1 MPQQYATVTDM
12 ETAFSNAE
20 LVFLSN
26 LDGGYIAGGAAGTVN
41 EEKIDRALIQASAR
55 INPYLQSRY
64 SLPLDSIP
72 EVLNQ
77 CCCDLARSI
86 LEKNQE
92 RAETIDRRKEWLT
105 FLRDLAAGRV
115 SLGLD
120 STDAVVI
127 EDPAIGPEVVADDR
141 TFTSSSLQ
149 EFIRSTFY

>member
-1 MPQQYATVTDM
+1 MTQQYATVTDM
-12 ETAFSNAE
+12 ETAFSEAE
-20 LVFLSN
+20 LIFLSN
-26 LDGGYIAGGAAGTVN
+26 LDGGYTPGGAAGTVD
-41 EEKIDRALIQASAR
+41 EEKIDRALVQASAR
-55 INPYLQSRY
+55 INPYLQARY
-64 SLPLDSIP
+64 SLPLASVP

-120 STDAVVI
+120 SADAVVI
-127 EDPAIGPEVVADDR
+127 EDPAIGPEVVADNR
-141 TFTSSSLQ
+141 TFTSSTLES
-149 EFIRSTFY
+149 FIRGTYY

>member
-1 MPQQYATVTDM
+1 MAQQYATVTDL
-12 ETAFSNAE
+12 ESAFSTAE
-20 LVFLSN
+20 LIFLSN
-26 LDGGYIAGGAAGTVN
+26 LDSGYTPGGTVGTVD
-41 EEKIDRALIQASAR
+41 EDKINRALVQASAR

-64 SLPLDSIP
+64 SLPLASIP

-149 EFIRSTFY
+149 QFIRSAYY